1 MYPGHGPVGLLLT
14 SLGLSAAD
22 AAQSGGLDL
31 LGIAAVITA
40 LSGLI
45 ATVGALVIGLRR
57 KDASNDALVQALEKL
72 AENQKGEP

>member
-1 MYPGHGPVGLLLT
+1 MYPGHTPVGLLLT

-40 LSGLI
+40 ISGLV
-45 ATVGALVIGLRR
+45 ATIGALILGLRK
-57 KDASNDALVQALEKL
+57 KDSSNDALVQALEKL

>member
-1 MYPGHGPVGLLLT
+1 MTPGPVPVGLLLS
-14 SLGLSAAD
+14 SLGLSAVD

-45 ATVGALVIGLRR
+45 ATIGALVIGLRK
-57 KDASNDALVQALEKL
+57 KDSSNDALVQALEKL

>member
-1 MYPGHGPVGLLLT
+1 MPSGLSGGVGLLFT

-40 LSGLI
+40 ISGLV
-45 ATVGALVIGLRR
+45 ATIGALILGLRK
-57 KDASNDALVQALEKL
+57 KDASNDALIQALEKL
-72 AENQKGEP
+72 AEKEKP